1 MISQLRKRRI
11 LLLSFFICLRSS
23 ELEVIE
29 ELTSMNSLR
38 GTTTGENIFLE
49 VEYNL
54 IQTNGIFWDE
64 L

>member
-1 MISQLRKRRI
+1 MVSQLRKRRI
-11 LLLSFFICLRSS
+11 LLLIIFICLRSS

-29 ELTSMNSLR
+29 ELTSMNSLS

-54 IQTNGIFWDE
+54 IQTNGIFWGE

>member
-1 MISQLRKRRI
+1 MVSQLRKRRI
-11 LLLSFFICLRSS
+11 LLLIIFICLRSS

-29 ELTSMNSLR
+29 ELTSMNSLS